1 MRKKRTEWEKGK
13 KQLHRIE
20 KAQGIIKNPVGEIVS
35 VPLIDKFPVLE
46 KVKTIVESSLNY
58 FQEKKREELCNIIFA
73 DNRITEEMVKDVSF
87 IMEFYKLIEVVDRL
101 STNTKVEYL
110 GKLFKNTVL
119 LETENKYDNFNEY
132 LYRFKDMSEREIDIL
147 YLLYEEEI
155 EFIKIWQLR
164 TDDDQ
169 KELANV
175 WREFRL
181 RATKQFSI
189 DEAMLRSILTGIQ
202 RTGFCALETIHFAC
216 GDLSVFII
224 TKYFMDF
231 MELIQK

>member
-1 MRKKRTEWEKGK
+1 MGDQNLELEIVK
-13 KQLHRIE
+13 KQVHRAENMQEIAENLIGKTVFSLIE
-20 KAQGIIKNPVGEIVS
+20 K
-35 VPLIDKFPVLE
+35 FPILGTV
-46 KVKTIVESSLNY
+46 VNVTIENSLRR
-58 FQEKKREELCNIIFA
+58 FQEQKREELCNVIFS
-73 DNRITEEMVKDVSF
+73 DNKITEEMVKDVSF

-119 LETENKYDNFNEY
+119 SETENKYDNFNEY

-147 YLLYEEEI
+147 YLLYEEEM

-169 KELANV
+169 KELAKI
-175 WREFRL
+175 WREIRL

-202 RTGFCALETIHFAC
+202 RTGFCALETIHFAG

-231 MELIQK
+231 MELVQK

>member
-1 MRKKRTEWEKGK
+1 
-13 KQLHRIE
+13 
-20 KAQGIIKNPVGEIVS
+20 
-35 VPLIDKFPVLE
+35 
-46 KVKTIVESSLNY
+46 
-58 FQEKKREELCNIIFA
+58 
-73 DNRITEEMVKDVSF
+73 
-87 IMEFYKLIEVVDRL
+87 
-101 STNTKVEYL
+101 
-110 GKLFKNTVL
+110 
-119 LETENKYDNFNEY
+119 
-132 LYRFKDMSEREIDIL
+132 MSEREIDIL

-202 RTGFCALETIHFAC
+202 RTGFCALELIHFAG
-216 GDLSVFII
+216 GDMQVFIT
-224 TKYFMDF
+224 TKYFRDF
-231 MELIQK
+231 MELVMNKQDND